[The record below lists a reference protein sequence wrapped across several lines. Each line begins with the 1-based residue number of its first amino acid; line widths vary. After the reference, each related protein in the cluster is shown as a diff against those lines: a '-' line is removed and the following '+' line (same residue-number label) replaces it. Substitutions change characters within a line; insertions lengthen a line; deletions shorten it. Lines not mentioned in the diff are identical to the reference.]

1 VDQYY
6 HGWNTSID
14 DRGNVHDIIST
25 VIEAL
30 TEQPA
35 RTFVYAEIKFFSMW
49 WKDASSWAIH
59 DTLRGLLAS
68 DQWSFVNGGWCMHD
82 EATSHYMGMIDQTTL
97 GHDFLQFHLNVI
109 PKTAWQL
116 DPFGHSNTQASLL
129 TATAGLDALF
139 FGRIDYQD
147 LSLRH
152 PSAECEGLWQV
163 PSSSSSPSVLSSSF
177 RPPWTNGNTSHT
189 DNKDD
194 EDDKQYI
201 FWGLT
206 GSYGGNYGSPE
217 GFCFDALCPEAET
230 LVGANSTRLL
240 ERINELLVKLA
251 VQSNQ
256 TKGQHIMLTMGTDFT
271 VSPTYYSVLIAE
283 LSLLTPLSFLFICSI
298 KRPVLTFPILT

>member
-1 VDQYY
+1 MDQYY
-6 HGWNTSID
+6 HGWNNTID

-25 VIEAL
+25 VVEAL

-35 RTFVYAEIKFFSMW
+35 RTFIYAEIKFFSMW
-49 WKDASSWAIH
+49 WNQYQTSNRALL
-59 DTLRGLLAS
+59 DTMRSLVATR
-68 DQWSFVNGGWCMHD
+68 QWSFVNGGWCMHD

-97 GHDFLQFHLNVI
+97 GHFFLQNNLGVI

-116 DPFGHSNTQASLL
+116 DPFGHSYTQASLL
-129 TATAGLDALF
+129 TAAAGMEALF

-147 LSLRH
+147 LALRRNA
-152 PSAECEGLWQV
+152 SECEGFWQV
-163 PSSSSSPSVLSSSF
+163 QSSLNSSRVE
-177 RPPWTNGNTSHT
+177 N
-189 DNKDD
+189 
-194 EDDKQYI
+194 I

-206 GSYGGNYGSPE
+206 GSYGGNYGSPD

-240 ERINELLVKLA
+240 ERINDLLVKLS

-271 VSPTYYSVLIAE
+271 VSRCFMKNESGWIVLHGV
-283 LSLLTPLSFLFICSI
+283 SLTLAFLCLCLISTR
-298 KRPVLTFPILT
+298 KPVLTFPILT